1 VDNDKTLLA
10 ILKRHLGADSRLTVA
25 CADGDDFLH
34 SLHGQRLDFI
44 FADTSAGEYHLLD
57 EALGLL
63 NPGGLYVIE
72 EMLPQPNWLEVHAAK
87 VAQLVAT
94 LEQRK
99 DFSVT
104 KLSWGEWRD
113 ACLGVL
119 TWRALEGR
127 RFASNTFFCARS
139 TSAGNY

>member
-1 VDNDKTLLA
+1 VAARWHGRGPQLVTVDNDKTLLA

-72 EMLPQPNWLEVHAAK
+72 EMLPQPNGSKSMPQKSPGLSQPWNSAK
-87 VAQLVAT
+87 IFQ
-94 LEQRK
+94 
-99 DFSVT
+99 SP
-104 KLSWGEWRD
+104 S
-113 ACLGVL
+113 CLGGSGVML
-119 TWRALEGR
+119 
-127 RFASNTFFCARS
+127 ASEC
-139 TSAGNY
+139 